1 MKVIVTG
8 GSGFMGKRIIRRL
21 HEKGHDTMSYDKV
34 DKFDILNRDQLEGV
48 FLMFHPDAVIHLAAC
63 SDLNIFVK
71 FPDISK
77 RINVQGTRN
86 ILELCDTHGVRLL
99 FASTCCCYGNNNT
112 HPSDESSPVCPTE
125 PYAQSKRD
133 SEYDIL
139 NSIKERDTKHT
150 CMRLATF
157 YGPEMRKA
165 LAPAIFIDNIQR
177 GEVIEI
183 HGSGDQTRTMTYVD
197 DMIEGI
203 ITILEGD
210 ITFPIVNVTT
220 EEIVSVIDMISHA
233 EKVVG
238 KKAKVVH
245 VEDRKGQIHKEAI
258 KSTRLQSLGWKAKTT
273 FEVGMKNSYE
283 YYLDNGC
290 KW

>member
-1 MKVIVTG
+1 
-8 GSGFMGKRIIRRL
+8 
-21 HEKGHDTMSYDKV
+21 
-34 DKFDILNRDQLEGV
+34 
-48 FLMFHPDAVIHLAAC
+48 
-63 SDLNIFVK
+63 
-71 FPDISK
+71 
-77 RINVQGTRN
+77 
-86 ILELCDTHGVRLL
+86 
-99 FASTCCCYGNNNT
+99 
-112 HPSDESSPVCPTE
+112 
-125 PYAQSKRD
+125 
-133 SEYDIL
+133 
-139 NSIKERDTKHT
+139 
-150 CMRLATF
+150 
-157 YGPEMRKA
+157 